1 MHCDWSSRVLY
12 NSTRHAAYVWCVPYN
27 STYARKPSQSF
38 LSLKILRRFFQ
49 TAIMAEEFPSF
60 DLGFDFLND
69 QNNEEAGKSL
79 KKFTSAYL
87 FQIAREKSCDYLLI
101 IYMKKFEMNKAWP
114 NARNI
119 STQHL
124 ATLLHDVATCVARG
138 GQTHATF
145 SSFSTQHVNVHVP
158 QAPGAQEVDLTRMP

>member
-49 TAIMAEEFPSF
+49 TVIIAEEFPSF

-69 QNNEEAGKSL
+69 QNNAETATDQ
-79 KKFTSAYL
+79 KKKVC
-87 FQIAREKSCDYLLI
+87 RCDGNGEKSA
-101 IYMKKFEMNKAWP
+101 FVGSSVQ
-114 NARNI
+114 RNVI
-119 STQHL
+119 
-124 ATLLHDVATCVARG
+124 
-138 GQTHATF
+138 
-145 SSFSTQHVNVHVP
+145 
-158 QAPGAQEVDLTRMP
+158 

>member
-12 NSTRHAAYVWCVPYN
+12 NSTRHTAYVWCVPYN

-60 DLGFDFLND
+60 DLGCDFLND

-87 FQIAREKSCDYLLI
+87 FQIAREKSCDYLFI
-101 IYMKKFEMNKAWP
+101 IYMKKFEMVKQKK
-114 NARNI
+114 RMGI
-119 STQHL
+119 TQSGKNC
-124 ATLLHDVATCVARG
+124 TII
-138 GQTHATF
+138 
-145 SSFSTQHVNVHVP
+145 
-158 QAPGAQEVDLTRMP
+158 APSRAGAHFCCLTNSCPFVVVFIL